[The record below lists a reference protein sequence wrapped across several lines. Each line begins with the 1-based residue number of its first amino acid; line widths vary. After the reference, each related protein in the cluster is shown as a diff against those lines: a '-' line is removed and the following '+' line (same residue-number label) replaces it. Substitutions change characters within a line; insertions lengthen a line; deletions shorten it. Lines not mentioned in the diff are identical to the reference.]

1 MYFRSKVWTLP
12 VTKDKVINSN
22 TALGTLSEQFSLDVR
37 SRQQFFRPSQQ
48 LVWIEQEGGG
58 PLEKGLQERNK
69 TVRLFNVFLN
79 MKNII
84 CLTDVWKHLENISDC

>member
-1 MYFRSKVWTLP
+1 MED
-12 VTKDKVINSN
+12 KDINSN

-37 SRQQFFRPSQQ
+37 RRQQFLTPSQQ

-58 PLEKGLQERNK
+58 LLGKGLQERNK
-69 TVRLFNVFLN
+69 TFRLSNVVLN